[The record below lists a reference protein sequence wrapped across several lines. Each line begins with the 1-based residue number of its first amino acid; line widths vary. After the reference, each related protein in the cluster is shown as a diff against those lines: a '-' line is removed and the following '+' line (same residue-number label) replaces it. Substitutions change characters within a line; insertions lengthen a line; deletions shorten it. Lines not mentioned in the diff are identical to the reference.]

1 MMPITELIR
10 TERKTIALIVRR
22 DGQLVVRAPFNATD
36 EAIRA
41 LIEKKSAW
49 IQSKQKLVRE
59 TYPVFKPKEYVNG
72 EGFWYLGKIYRLE
85 IVETAIEQPLVLS
98 DNFYLSQSALPQ
110 AGNIFERW
118 YRAQAKT
125 MLSERVAWYAD
136 KHGYA
141 IPAVKITDAHTRWG
155 SCSARG
161 SVSFAWRLVM
171 APMPVIDYL
180 VAHELA
186 HLLVKNH
193 STEFWGKVSLMMPN
207 YEQQIEW
214 LEINGH
220 LLNLG

>member
-1 MMPITELIR
+1 MLPITELIR

-22 DGQLVVRAPFNATD
+22 DGQLVVRAPFSATD
-36 EAIRA
+36 EAIHA

-85 IVETAIEQPLVLS
+85 IIETRTERLLTLS
-98 DNFYLSQSALPQ
+98 DNFYLAQSALPQ
-110 AGNIFERW
+110 AGNVFERW
-118 YRAQAKT
+118 YRAQAKQV
-125 MLSERVAWYAD
+125 LSERAAWYAD

-141 IPAVKITDAHTRWG
+141 IPAVKITDARTRWG
-155 SCSARG
+155 SCSAHD

>member
-1 MMPITELIR
+1 MLPITELIR

-22 DGQLVVRAPFNATD
+22 DGQLVVRAPFNASD

-41 LIEKKSAW
+41 LVDKKSAW

-59 TYPVFKPKEYVNG
+59 SYPVFKAKEYVNG

-85 IVETAIEQPLVLS
+85 IVEPTDEQPLVLS
-98 DNFYLSQSALPQ
+98 DNFYLAQSALPQ
-110 AGNIFERW
+110 AGNVFEHW
-118 YRAQAKT
+118 YRTQAKQV
-125 MLSERVAWYAD
+125 LSERVTWYAD

-193 STEFWGKVSLMMPN
+193 STEFWSKVSLMMPN